1 VGQTHAVTRAR
12 CQRFPFCAAEAGHPG
27 DCEIRPQAG
36 YQEEIA
42 ACGADGA
49 LGGGA
54 VGAGKSLSLLLEPLR
69 WIHLPGFTAAILRK
83 EKVDLL
89 KAGGLWHKA
98 KQLYPAFGGD
108 PHETD
113 LSVTFDSGAMIH
125 FDYVDPR
132 KFERQHQGPE
142 FGFLGL
148 DELTH
153 FTRAEWMH
161 LLTRIRCPALTGIGV
176 RPYWRATCNP
186 DPDSWVREL
195 VDWWIGP
202 DGWPLADRAGVVRYY
217 LRPGGKEIWADTA
230 EELLRRFPR
239 KQRRHVKSFAFV
251 PGRLE
256 ENQYVGD
263 EYDGNIEEQD
273 EEVALRWRGNW
284 NARSVK
290 GKIFRP
296 EWFLDHVGR
305 IKPQLLVDRIPEGA
319 TLIRPWDLAATAEA
333 ECSSETSHSW
343 TAGPL
348 LGLHEGLVYFGP
360 AMLGRWDGGAVE
372 QVVTETAKIDGPD
385 VRIWF
390 CRERA
395 GAGKSQLQH
404 YVRLLQ
410 GHQVDGEPE
419 TGAKDVRLQP
429 LATQAKFGHFR
440 FVRDEAAPARE
451 DGREWAGVATLIRH
465 LLRLPDKPNDVGD
478 AAAAGYAQLCGDGDT
493 DREVADLAIAAAE
506 DSPLAHSLSEAL
518 DTSGSR
524 GITGW

>member
-1 VGQTHAVTRAR
+1 MTRAR
-12 CQRFPFCAAEAGHPG
+12 CQRFPFCALPVDHPS
-27 DCEIRPQAG
+27 DECEIRLQPG
-36 YQEEIA
+36 WQEDAA
-42 ACGADGA
+42 ACSADGA
-49 LGGGA
+49 IWSGHVGG
-54 VGAGKSLSLLLEPLR
+54 GKSLLLLLEPLR
-69 WIHLPGFTAAILRK
+69 WIHLPGFTALILRK
-83 EKVDLL
+83 EQRQLEGP
-89 KAGGLWHKA
+89 GGLWQKA

-108 PHETD
+108 SKESEY
-113 LSVTFDSGAMIH
+113 LFTFESGATIQ
-125 FDYVDPR
+125 FGYLDARNY
-132 KFERQHQGPE
+132 ERQHQGIE
-142 FGFLGL
+142 VGFLGL

-153 FTRAEWMH
+153 FGKTEVQFM
-161 LLTRIRCPALTGIGV
+161 LTRNRSSAIRA
-176 RPYWRATCNP
+176 YWRATCNP
-186 DPDSWVREL
+186 DPDSWVAEFIGGW
-195 VDWWIGP
+195 VGP
-202 DGWPLADRAGVVRYY
+202 DGWIAPQASGRARYY
-217 LRPGGKEIWADTA
+217 VRRDGKEQWADTPT
-230 EELLRRFPR
+230 ELLRRYPR
-239 KQRRHVKSFAFV
+239 AQARDVRSLAVYNVDAPSSY
-251 PGRLE
+251 L
-256 ENQYVGD
+256 D
-263 EYDGNIEEQD
+263 EAYHGAIEEQD
-273 EEVALRWRGNW
+273 TEVRDRWRGNW
-284 NARSVK
+284 HARSAK

-319 TLIRPWDLAATAEA
+319 VLIRPWDLAATAEA

-410 GHQVDGEPE
+410 GYQVDGEPE

-478 AAAAGYAQLCGDGDT
+478 AAAAGYAQLCGDTDT